1 MFDKEKVARLQPQP
15 PPLLLPAPKHHHG
28 LCRLEAIHLQ
38 LRRFVSF
45 CTRIECAP
53 SWMELAWMAI
63 HPSVQPTA
71 CLQVAPSRTR
81 GEGLEAGFDSYWG
94 KGEGIRDQ
102 HRKASGNYAYLLLSR
117 PPSPGQA
124 IYEHTHTHTST
135 HSHKHPVAPF
145 LAATSPPPP
154 SNHPLDY
161 PKLDA
166 NHIRPHRSSLPLC
179 ICVCV
184 FVLWEAVW
192 QCGRGECTA
201 GGCCLVLVSSSRIAL
216 TVLMNYAI

>member
-1 MFDKEKVARLQPQP
+1 MHGTSVRQREGRTFTASVRTDSP

-71 CLQVAPSRTR
+71 CKSHLVEQRGRGWKLGSIRTGGR
-81 GEGLEAGFDSYWG
+81 GKES
-94 KGEGIRDQ
+94 GINIAKPVETMLICFCHARLPLARQ
-102 HRKASGNYAYLLLSR
+102 YTN
-117 PPSPGQA
+117 
-124 IYEHTHTHTST
+124 THTHTST

-179 ICVCV
+179 
-184 FVLWEAVW
+184 
-192 QCGRGECTA
+192 
-201 GGCCLVLVSSSRIAL
+201 
-216 TVLMNYAI
+216 M